1 MNQQGGY
8 MAGSSEMM
16 NQQGYRSGSPMMMNQ
31 QGSYTAGSLEM
42 MNQQSYRAGSPAMG
56 MNPYQ
61 PYGNG
66 SFNR

>member
-1 MNQQGGY
+1 MMMNQQSGY
-8 MAGSSEMM
+8 MASSSEMM
-16 NQQGYRSGSPMMMNQ
+16 NQQGYRVGSPVIMNQ
-31 QGSYTAGSLEM
+31 QG
-42 MNQQSYRAGSPAMG
+42 YRVGSPAMG